1 MRRMPLELRV
11 CLESY
16 KEGDRST
23 VTHNGID
30 YKLDPIF
37 EMTHDRSISEVPL
50 DKLTWILKYSDLD
63 PKRVAAAAPSVP
75 IIVLRD
81 HKAGHTGQ
89 VVIDGI
95 HRLAKAEKE
104 GLKTIP
110 VRYVTQEEIEPYAI
124 KK

>member
-1 MRRMPLELRV
+1 MRLPFELRV

-16 KEGDRST
+16 KEGERST
-23 VTHNGID
+23 VTHNGVE

-37 EMTHDRSISEVPL
+37 ELTHDRSVSDVDL
-50 DKLTWILKYSDLD
+50 NKLTWILKYSDLD
-63 PKRVAAAAPSVP
+63 PKRVAAADTSVP
-75 IIVLRD
+75 VIVVRD
-81 HKAGHTGQ
+81 HSAGHTGM

-110 VRYVTQEEIEPYAI
+110 ARFVTMKEIEPFAV